1 MLKRVSQL
9 LINRGLTD
17 YWHTAWFLSKTLSLR
32 MIKSMTG
39 YGIASFD
46 TGSTKYTVEI
56 KSLNSKFLEL
66 SLRLPKMFS
75 EKEFQLRNDCSRQI
89 ERGKVNLSITA
100 EQANSTVKAAG
111 IDAALLKHYLTQLQ
125 EVSAELAQPADN
137 LLQLALGLPEVV
149 KYNEETLSEE
159 EWKIVENT
167 FKQALAEFQQ
177 FRKDEGDT
185 LEKDIKYRIGIILE
199 NLKQVEVE
207 EPKRVPVIRERLNQ
221 FLTEAVGRE
230 AVDQNRFEQELIYY
244 IDKLDITEEKL
255 RLKTHC
261 EYFLETLQNADAN
274 GKKLGFISQE
284 IGREINTLGS
294 KANDA
299 NIQKLVVGM
308 KEELEKIKEQLLNVL

>member
-1 MLKRVSQL
+1 ML
-9 LINRGLTD
+9 
-17 YWHTAWFLSKTLSLR
+17 
-32 MIKSMTG
+32 KSMTG
-39 YGIASFD
+39 YGIAVFD
-46 TGSTKYTVEI
+46 SGNTKYTVEI

-66 SLRLPKMFS
+66 TLRIPKSFS
-75 EKEFQLRNDCSRQI
+75 EKEFQLRNECNKQI
-89 ERGKVNLSITA
+89 ERGKVNLSINVEKA
-100 EQANSTVKAAG
+100 DANVKAAG
-111 IDAALLKHYLTQLQ
+111 IDKDLLKNYFEQLKS
-125 EVSAELAQPADN
+125 VSQDLNEPVTN

-149 KYNEETLSEE
+149 RYEEETVSEE
-159 EWKIVENT
+159 EWKIVEKT
-167 FKQALAEFQQ
+167 FQQ
-177 FRKDEGDT
+177 AVANFQKFRGDEGNV
-185 LEKDIKYRIGIILE
+185 LEQDVKYRIGIILK
-199 NLKQVEVE
+199 NLELVEVE
-207 EPKRVPVIRERLNQ
+207 EPKRVPVIRERLNT

-230 AVDQNRFEQELIYY
+230 AIDQNRFEQELIYF

-261 EYFLETLQNADAN
+261 EYFIENLKNEDAN